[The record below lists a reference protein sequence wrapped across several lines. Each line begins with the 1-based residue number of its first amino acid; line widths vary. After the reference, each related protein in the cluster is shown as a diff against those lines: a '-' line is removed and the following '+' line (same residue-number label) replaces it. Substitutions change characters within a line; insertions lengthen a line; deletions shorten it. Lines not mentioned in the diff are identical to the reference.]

1 MIFGIR
7 AVMEAIQAGREV
19 DKIMVK
25 KDLQGDLIRELGEL
39 LKGRMVPV
47 QRVPVERLNRITRK
61 NHQGVIAFV
70 SAVTYHRLEDLIP
83 FVFEQGRD
91 PFIVLLDGVTDVRN
105 FGAIARTCECAGVDA
120 GVLQRLDRTRAVA
133 LEDEVEGV
141 DLALL
146 EHVGEVLQ
154 AHALAALGQQG
165 STIGRDRNFGTARSS
180 WSTPTRST
188 STQPRTSCPRW
199 ATATS
204 WWACTP
210 ISRCTFIRTGPIR
223 CSSGS

>member
-39 LKGRMVPV
+39 LKGQMVPV

-105 FGAIARTCECAGVDA
+105 FGDSPHVRVCRGRCAGHPVGRERFGHGRCDEDFGRGA
-120 GVLQRLDRTRAVA
+120 QRVA
-133 LEDEVEGV
+133 RMQGAHYSSSHPFFERQWGEGV
-141 DLALL
+141 CRYRK
-146 EHVGEVLQ
+146 G
-154 AHALAALGQQG
+154 LGKLYRG
-165 STIGRDRNFGTARSS
+165 DVR
-180 WSTPTRST
+180 
-188 STQPRTSCPRW
+188 
-199 ATATS
+199 
-204 WWACTP
+204 
-210 ISRCTFIRTGPIR
+210 RTGGLCHGRRRYGGFGNEPAHL
-223 CSSGS
+223 

>member
-1 MIFGIR
+1 MSDKDMIFGIR

-91 PFIVLLDGVTDVRN
+91 PPVHFRN
-105 FGAIARTCECAGVDA
+105 ELR
-120 GVLQRLDRTRAVA
+120 
-133 LEDEVEGV
+133 
-141 DLALL
+141 
-146 EHVGEVLQ
+146 
-154 AHALAALGQQG
+154 
-165 STIGRDRNFGTARSS
+165 
-180 WSTPTRST
+180 
-188 STQPRTSCPRW
+188 
-199 ATATS
+199 
-204 WWACTP
+204 
-210 ISRCTFIRTGPIR
+210 
-223 CSSGS
+223 